1 MAKPASSWAHK
12 GWLALAKVTTIPATR
27 QLRTQSAAVA
37 KTAKRVAGYARVSTD
52 MEEQAGSYAA
62 QVAYYTSYIQNHEGW
77 ELAGIYTDE
86 GISGTSTAKRS
97 GFQTMVKDALAG
109 QIDLIVTKSVSRFA
123 RNTVDSLTTVRN
135 LKDAGVEVYFE
146 KENIWTF
153 DSKGELLIT
162 IMSSLAQEE
171 SRSISENVTWG
182 HRRAFANGRVMV
194 PYSSLLGYKKGEDG
208 NLAVDETQAVIVRRI
223 YADYLSGH
231 APARIARELT
241 AEGVPTPRGK
251 AKWTTTTIRS
261 ILKNEKY
268 KGDAL
273 LQKSLTTDFLTKKTK
288 VNEGEVPQYYVT
300 GNHEAIIDPAVWE
313 QVQAETA
320 RRKHPSVRSDHP
332 FAAKIRCGQCGG
344 WFGRKT
350 WHSTSKYARHIWRC
364 NNKYEGNKTRCTT
377 PHVLE
382 TQIEESFVASLA
394 DRFAQEPGADD
405 VLEDLDANLFNT
417 EELSA
422 ELAVLE
428 EQAEGLIA
436 RMNTLISASATAAL
450 DPDRYDNDYA
460 NLEQKY
466 TTLDA
471 ERQQVADTIQ
481 DLETR
486 SRQAHQVHDYL
497 QTAPPLAYTPEAWNT
512 LIAEAMVDTDGTISI
527 RFKDEAG
534 A

>member
-1 MAKPASSWAHK
+1 M
-12 GWLALAKVTTIPATR
+12 AKVTTIPATR
-27 QLRTQSAAVA
+27 QLRTQSAAVT
-37 KTAKRVAGYARVSTD
+37 KTTKRVAGYARVSTD

-62 QVAYYTSYIQNHEGW
+62 QVAYYTDYIQNHEGW

-97 GFQTMVKDALAG
+97 GFQSMVGDALAG

-241 AEGVPTPRGK
+241 SEGIPTPRGK
-251 AKWTTTTIRS
+251 TKWTTTTIRS

-288 VNEGEVPQYYVT
+288 INEGEVPQYYVT
-300 GNHEAIIDPAVWE
+300 GNHQAIIDPAVWE

-320 RRKHPSVRSDHP
+320 RRKHPSARSDHP

-350 WHSTSKYARHIWRC
+350 WHSTSKYARHVWRC

-377 PHVLE
+377 PHILE
-382 TQIEESFVASLA
+382 SQIEEAFVAALA
-394 DRFAQEPGADD
+394 ERLRKMSGAGD
-405 VLEDLDANLFNT
+405 VLEHLDATTFNT
-417 EELSA
+417 DKLRAELSA
-422 ELAVLE
+422 LE

-436 RMNTLISASATAAL
+436 RMNTLISAGAKVVL
-450 DPDRYDNDYA
+450 DPDQYEADYA
-460 NLEQKY
+460 G
-466 TTLDA
+466 
-471 ERQQVADTIQ
+471 
-481 DLETR
+481 LETKYRKVDGKRVKVAEAIKDRRNR

-497 QTAPPLAYTPEAWNT
+497 QTQPPLAYTPEAWNA
-512 LIAEAMVDTDGTISI
+512 LVAEAEVSADGAVAI
-527 RFKDEAG
+527 RFQDECHQESSK
-534 A
+534 

>member
-1 MAKPASSWAHK
+1 M
-12 GWLALAKVTTIPATR
+12 AKVTTIPATR
-27 QLRTQSAAVA
+27 QLRTQSAAVT
-37 KTAKRVAGYARVSTD
+37 KTTKRVAGYARVSTD

-62 QVAYYTSYIQNHEGW
+62 QVAYYTDYIQNHEGW

-97 GFQTMVKDALAG
+97 GFQSMVGDALAG

-241 AEGVPTPRGK
+241 AEGIPTPRGK
-251 AKWTTTTIRS
+251 TKWTTTTIRS

-288 VNEGEVPQYYVT
+288 INEGEVPQYYVT

-320 RRKHPSVRSDHP
+320 RRKHPSVRSEHP

-382 TQIEESFVASLA
+382 SQIEEAFVAALA
-394 DRFAQEPGADD
+394 DRLGKISGAGD
-405 VLEDLDANLFNT
+405 VLELLDATTFNT
-417 EELSA
+417 EKHRA
-422 ELAVLE
+422 KLARLE
-428 EQAEGLIA
+428 EEVEGLVA
-436 RMNTLISASATAAL
+436 RINGLVAQGASNAL
-450 DPDRYDNDYA
+450 DPDECEADYRA
-460 NLEQKY
+460 LEAKHVAA
-466 TTLDA
+466 DKK
-471 ERQQVADTIQ
+471 RQHVGEAIA
-481 DLETR
+481 DLEHR
-486 SRQAHQVHDYL
+486 SRQAHQVHSYL
-497 QTAPPLAYTPEAWNT
+497 RTQPPLAYTPEALNT
-512 LIAEAMVDTDGTISI
+512 LVAEVGVGEDGKIAV
-527 RFKDEAG
+527 RFKDELAT
-534 A
+534 